1 MIPPFILAMMSLNR
15 VERFGERKM
24 FYLAPRVIVMRDED
38 DLSPESLVRLVN
50 EGSIVPRCTVE
61 EMRIWL
67 DESRSKCEHWRTD
80 GIEVTTAFSDDYPD
94 SLKEI
99 RNHPFFLYYKGDI
112 APLSQTNVAIVGTRK
127 PTDAGSKQA
136 KAIAR
141 HLVTREVG
149 IVSGLAL
156 GCDTAGHEGALDG
169 GGYTCAVLAHG
180 LDIVTPAAN
189 RSLAERILEG
199 GGALVSEH
207 PSGVPPTRRYYVMR
221 NRIQSALSTH
231 VIVIETTLNGGTM
244 HTARFADEQD
254 RSLGVLEFP
263 EDQSEDDFRI
273 AVTEIT
279 SNLGGYPLGSLD
291 DVTEFVIG
299 MSEEE

>member
-1 MIPPFILAMMSLNR
+1 
-15 VERFGERKM
+15 
-24 FYLAPRVIVMRDED
+24 
-38 DLSPESLVRLVN
+38 
-50 EGSIVPRCTVE
+50 
-61 EMRIWL
+61 
-67 DESRSKCEHWRTD
+67 
-80 GIEVTTAFSDDYPD
+80 
-94 SLKEI
+94 
-99 RNHPFFLYYKGDI
+99 
-112 APLSQTNVAIVGTRK
+112 
-127 PTDAGSKQA
+127 
-136 KAIAR
+136 
-141 HLVTREVG
+141 
-149 IVSGLAL
+149 
-156 GCDTAGHEGALDG
+156 
-169 GGYTCAVLAHG
+169 VLAHG